1 MKNSSRPNR
10 AKATETRDRA
20 GFSRPFLLQPPPLK
34 RGALQGRAPPVV
46 EAPRH
51 GGTERALRHRYARL
65 YHAHDKPHRSPPLP
79 LPRRC
84 ARPRSGARRAAV
96 GNACLSRAR
105 ADRRCDAD
113 GEKRYLCVGDDPLS
127 ARGRRFFG
135 FAGARLGRPHRRSPT
150 TLGHFGRG
158 RGRSGAPTHRRRR
171 GGRRPP
177 KKRDGPRKNRPRGV
191 RGSAPP
197 SRASRAALSRR
208 ARSLPMPGIS
218 AVRHWRH
225 AIRPRPAMPSSPKMC
240 CPAPIRRS
248 RAPTKRSSRR

>member
-84 ARPRSGARRAAV
+84 ARPRSGAETRARGTGEGRRWRALSAISRDRELRLRRRA
-96 GNACLSRAR
+96 SE
-105 ADRRCDAD
+105 DRRLFD
-113 GEKRYLCVGDDPLS
+113 
-127 ARGRRFFG
+127 
-135 FAGARLGRPHRRSPT
+135 
-150 TLGHFGRG
+150 
-158 RGRSGAPTHRRRR
+158 RRRLR
-171 GGRRPP
+171 AARRDGRDDGLCACQRRQRRRDPSRRRNAGVARSRETGTRRP
-177 KKRDGPRKNRPRGV
+177 
-191 RGSAPP
+191 AAAHQPP
-197 SRASRAALSRR
+197 PL
-208 ARSLPMPGIS
+208 
-218 AVRHWRH
+218 
-225 AIRPRPAMPSSPKMC
+225 
-240 CPAPIRRS
+240 
-248 RAPTKRSSRR
+248 